1 MNKLILA
8 CLAVLVLAASP
19 VLAQQKPQFSQY
31 TLNNYLANPAIS
43 GIEDY
48 TDVKF
53 GSRHQWSG
61 LEGAPVTYYT
71 TVHMPLN
78 KDMTTNYGSRKFKD
92 MPKESTTKRTNVYRR
107 VKAHHGIGAT
117 AMTTKTGVLKRSS
130 LSFSYAYHQP
140 ITRSIRL
147 SAGVAPG
154 LIQYS
159 LDPSRIR
166 AVNMND
172 PALNDG
178 RANETK
184 FDLNMGFWLYSQNF
198 YVGVAGSQLLP
209 SQREYII
216 TSNSGA
222 DQSGALQ
229 QHFYTTAGYRIN
241 AAPGIAVIPSVMVKM
256 ASPSPAS
263 VDANMKVMYADRI
276 WAGVSYR
283 HNEAVAAMAGV
294 NVSPLLDVAY
304 SYDAGTSPLRG
315 TNSGSHEVV
324 VGLKLRNAAK
334 VLCPNWAW

>member
-1 MNKLILA
+1 M
-8 CLAVLVLAASP
+8 
-19 VLAQQKPQFSQY
+19 LAQQKPQFSQY
-31 TLNNYLANPAIS
+31 NLNNYLANPAIS

-53 GSRHQWSG
+53 GTRHQWSG

-78 KDMTTNYGSRKFKD
+78 KDLTANYGSRKFKNT
-92 MPKESTTKRTNVYRR
+92 PKEATTKRSNVYRR

-130 LSFSYAYHQP
+130 LSASYAYHQP
-140 ITRSIRL
+140 ITRTIRF
-147 SAGVAPG
+147 SAGIAPG
-154 LIQYS
+154 IIQYS

-184 FDLNMGFWLYSQNF
+184 FDLNIGFWLYSQNF
-198 YVGVAGSQLLP
+198 YIGVSGAQLLP

-216 TSNSGA
+216 TSNSSA

-229 QHFYTTAGYRIN
+229 QHYYTTAGYRLN
-241 AAPGIAVIPSVMVKM
+241 VAPGIALIPSVMVKM
-256 ASPSPAS
+256 ATPSPAS
-263 VDANMKVMYADRI
+263 VDANMRVMYADRL

-283 HNEAVAAMAGV
+283 HNEAVAAMAGI
-294 NVSPLLDVAY
+294 NISPLMDLAY
-304 SYDAGTSPLRG
+304 SYDASTSPLRG
-315 TNSGSHEVV
+315 TNAGSHEVV
-324 VGLKLRNAAK
+324 LGLKLRNTAK